1 MKSLIVVLLLASALD
16 AAACSAAGMVGI
28 PFGSKPR
35 RGDRKIEGNDAT
47 TWFTTKPPE
56 PDPRFDEYRIRID
69 AKTKE
74 VIEVLAIRTITPMPG
89 QSDPPLPA
97 EQREAGKAKAEAF
110 ALEYVA
116 TLPAEVRDKLVDKPR
131 IREWQG
137 QPVEG
142 YNLNVMA
149 LAAWDVQVSCIDIKR
164 EWAVAKRVLK

>member
-16 AAACSAAGMVGI
+16 AAACSAAGMFGI

-74 VIEVLAIRTITPMPG
+74 VIEVVGIRTITPKKDG
-89 QSDPPLPA
+89 LP
-97 EQREAGKAKAEAF
+97 EEVREAGKAKALAF
-110 ALEYVA
+110 ALEYLDS
-116 TLPAEVRDKLVDKPR
+116 LPPEARAKLVDKYR
-131 IREWQG
+131 TRDWAG

-142 YNLNVMA
+142 YHLNVMA
-149 LAAWDVQVSCIDIKR
+149 PAAWAVQVSCIDIKR